1 MRGKSSARDVKS
13 KKRRRKTATPKG
25 VKSLK
30 AIPSRNSTHAK
41 PKTKS
46 ARPTRGQGALDD
58 LEVDYRTGEER
69 WQSLLENPIF
79 GVTFLSK
86 DHRYEGTNQT
96 FQTMVGYTGEELRG
110 ISPLDISV
118 PGERELNAVYFK
130 ELQLGERNHYEM
142 IKQLQRKDKKLI
154 WTHLYVFA
162 VTDRKSGAK
171 LPFGIVFDITD
182 KKHAED
188 VLEQTRAELVRV
200 ARLNQMGAM
209 TGSIAHEISQPISSM
224 VAAANAALI
233 WLERASPD
241 IEETKTLL
249 DGIVRDGRRATDV
262 IKGIRAMFKA
272 HPEERSL
279 VNLNGL
285 IREVLALARRELRKS
300 LIEIRTELDE
310 NLPTLTADRVQLQ
323 QVIFNLI
330 TNAIDA
336 MSAVAGRDRILR
348 IKSECRE
355 SEGVVIAVEDSGTG
369 IAPEDIDRIFKS
381 FFTTKADGM
390 GMGLAICQSIV
401 ESHGG
406 KLSAAPAHPHGA
418 VFEIVLPIDG
428 ASATVS

>member
-1 MRGKSSARDVKS
+1 MRGKVSARGEGNKR
-13 KKRRRKTATPKG
+13 RRRKTAAPKRND
-25 VKSLK
+25 SLK
-30 AIPSRNSTHAK
+30 AIRPRKSAHAK
-41 PKTKS
+41 LKTKN

-58 LEVDYRTGEER
+58 LEVDFRTSEER

-96 FQTMVGYTGEELRG
+96 FQAMVGYTGEELRR
-110 ISPLDISV
+110 ITPLDISV

-142 IKQLQRKDKKLI
+142 IKQLRRKDQKLI

-162 VTDRKSGAK
+162 VTDRKSGAR

-188 VLEQTRAELVRV
+188 VLERTRAELVRV

-224 VAAANAALI
+224 VAAANAALS

-241 IEETKTLL
+241 IGETRTLL
-249 DGIVRDGRRATDV
+249 DGIVRDGCRATDV

-272 HPEERSL
+272 HPEERAL
-279 VNLNGL
+279 VNLNGI
-285 IREVLALARRELRKS
+285 IREVIVLARSELRKS

-310 NLPTLTADRVQLQ
+310 HLPTLTVDRVQLQ
-323 QVIFNLI
+323 QVMFNLI
-330 TNAIDA
+330 TNAIEA

-348 IKSECRE
+348 INSKYRE
-355 SEGVVIAVEDSGTG
+355 KEEVVIAVEDSGTG
-369 IAPEDIDRIFKS
+369 IAPENIDRIFKS
-381 FFTTKADGM
+381 FFTTKTDGM

-406 KLSAAPAHPHGA
+406 RLSASPAHPHGA
-418 VFEIVLPIDG
+418 VFEIVLPVDG
-428 ASATVS
+428 ASAAV

>member
-1 MRGKSSARDVKS
+1 MRGKVSARS
-13 KKRRRKTATPKG
+13 EKKTRRRRKTAAPKG
-25 VKSLK
+25 NGSLK
-30 AIPSRNSTHAK
+30 AIPLRKSARAK
-41 PKTKS
+41 LKTKS
-46 ARPTRGQGALDD
+46 ARPTRGQGALDE
-58 LEVDYRTGEER
+58 LEVDFRTSEER

-96 FQTMVGYTGEELRG
+96 FQAMVGYTGEELRR
-110 ISPLDISV
+110 ITPLDISV

-142 IKQLQRKDKKLI
+142 IKQLRRKDQKLI

-162 VTDRKSGAK
+162 VTDRKSGAR

-188 VLEQTRAELVRV
+188 VLEKTRAELVRV

-224 VAAANAALI
+224 VAAANAALS

-241 IEETKTLL
+241 IGETRTLL

-272 HPEERSL
+272 HPEERAL
-279 VNLNGL
+279 VNLNGI
-285 IREVLALARRELRKS
+285 IREVIVLARSELRKS

-310 NLPTLTADRVQLQ
+310 HLPTLTVDRVQLQ
-323 QVIFNLI
+323 QVMFNLI
-330 TNAIDA
+330 TNAIEA
-336 MSAVAGRDRILR
+336 MSAVAGRDQILR
-348 IKSECRE
+348 INSKYCEKE
-355 SEGVVIAVEDSGTG
+355 EVVIAVEDSGTG
-369 IAPEDIDRIFKS
+369 IAPENIDRIFKS
-381 FFTTKADGM
+381 FFTTKTDGM

-406 KLSAAPAHPHGA
+406 RLSASPAHPHGA
-418 VFEIVLPIDG
+418 VFEIVLPVDG
-428 ASATVS
+428 ASAAV

>member
-1 MRGKSSARDVKS
+1 MRGKVSARGGNN
-13 KKRRRKTATPKG
+13 KKRRRNTTAPKG
-25 VKSLK
+25 NDSPK
-30 AIPSRNSTHAK
+30 AIPPGRSTHAK
-41 PKTKS
+41 SKTKG
-46 ARPTRGQGALDD
+46 ARPARGQGALDD
-58 LEVDYRTGEER
+58 LEVDFRTSEER

-86 DHRYEGTNQT
+86 DQRYEGTNQT
-96 FQTMVGYTGEELRG
+96 FQAMVGYTGEELRG

-118 PGERELNAVYFK
+118 PGERELNAVLFK
-130 ELQLGERNHYEM
+130 ELQRGERNHYEM
-142 IKQLQRKDKKLI
+142 IKQLRRKDQKLI

-162 VTDRKSGAK
+162 ITDRKSGAR

-188 VLEQTRAELVRV
+188 VLEQTRAELIRA

-224 VAAANAALI
+224 VAAANAALS

-241 IEETKTLL
+241 VEETKALL

-262 IKGIRAMFKA
+262 IKGIRSMFKA

-279 VNLNGL
+279 VDLNGL
-285 IREVLALARRELRKS
+285 IREVLVLARSELRKS

-310 NLPTLTADRVQLQ
+310 NLPKLTADRVQLQ

-330 TNAIDA
+330 SNAIDA

-355 SEGVVIAVEDSGTG
+355 SERVVIAVEDSGIG
-369 IAPEDIDRIFKS
+369 VALENIDRIFKS
-381 FFTTKADGM
+381 FFTTKTDGM

-406 KLSAAPAHPHGA
+406 KLSASPAHPHGA

-428 ASATVS
+428 ASATV